1 MILFC
6 RIASSRL
13 LLAPV
18 SINGWYTFYYFF
30 TKSKQERKKK
40 KSVCNPFFD
49 VMIIISNNHHPIMA
63 RKLKGKSVQ
72 AKGLKGALIR
82 HQHSEKINLKTV
94 KNVEI
99 SKQNK
104 LDKLKSM
111 KTSKLAR
118 KHNKA
123 HQQGTNTK
131 GLMPF
136 NKYGNDKVLLIGEG
150 DFSYAKSLVLQNFI
164 QPENLIA
171 TSFDSFEELINKYE
185 NANEIIEELK
195 NLGVTVMHEIDG
207 TNLLKSLKL
216 NPNKIKRG
224 KHNDSNDVSK
234 VKKLKL
240 FKDYGNLNYIMFNF
254 PHNGKGIK
262 DVDRNIRDH
271 QRLMLLFFKNC
282 QQLFDVINS
291 DTISG
296 YNTSSSV
303 NSSSF
308 SSMGKIIISMFEGEP
323 YHSWGIKILGKSQG
337 WKVERSGKFDWSMF
351 PEYHHRRTTSMKDT
365 TKPASERD
373 ARMYIFEKFTK
384 QDAAKRSKNGN
395 GDDDSDSDD

>member
-1 MILFC
+1 
-6 RIASSRL
+6 
-13 LLAPV
+13 
-18 SINGWYTFYYFF
+18 
-30 TKSKQERKKK
+30 
-40 KSVCNPFFD
+40 
-49 VMIIISNNHHPIMA
+49 MA
-63 RKLKGKSVQ
+63 RKLKGKSIQ

-82 HQHSEKINLKTV
+82 HQHSEKITSKVV

-99 SKQNK
+99 TNQNK
-104 LDKLKSM
+104 MDKLKSM

-123 HQQGTNTK
+123 HQKEGKSTTK

-136 NKYGNDKVLLIGEG
+136 NKDGNDKVLLIGEG
-150 DFSYAKSLVLQNFI
+150 DFSFAKSLILQNFI

-171 TSFDSFEELINKYE
+171 TSFDSFEQLINKYE
-185 NANEIIEELK
+185 NVNEIIEELK
-195 NLGVTVMHEIDG
+195 NMGVIIMHEIDG

-216 NPNKIKRG
+216 NPNKLKR
-224 KHNDSNDVSK
+224 NNQNSDVGK

-240 FKDYGNLNYIMFNF
+240 FKDYGNVNYIMFNF

-271 QRLMLLFFKNC
+271 QRLMLLFFENC
-282 QQLFDVINS
+282 QQLFDVINT

-296 YNTSSSV
+296 YNTFNSNNNNNNNNNTSGSSST
-303 NSSSF
+303 
-308 SSMGKIIISMFEGEP
+308 GKIIISMFEGEP

-365 TKPASERD
+365 TKPANERD

-384 QDAAKRSKNGN
+384 QDTVKQRKRGN
-395 GDDDSDSDD
+395 GDSDDDDSDSDNDD

>member
-1 MILFC
+1 MDYHHLI
-6 RIASSRL
+6 
-13 LLAPV
+13 
-18 SINGWYTFYYFF
+18 T
-30 TKSKQERKKK
+30 
-40 KSVCNPFFD
+40 
-49 VMIIISNNHHPIMA
+49 SNHPPTNQPTNKIMA
-63 RKLKGKSVQ
+63 RKLKGKSIQ

-82 HQHSEKINLKTV
+82 HQHSEKITSKVV

-99 SKQNK
+99 TNQNK
-104 LDKLKSM
+104 MDKLKSM

-123 HQQGTNTK
+123 HQKEEKSTTK

-136 NKYGNDKVLLIGEG
+136 NKDGNDKVLLIGEG
-150 DFSYAKSLVLQNFI
+150 DFSFAKSLILQNFI

-171 TSFDSFEELINKYE
+171 TSFDSFEQLINKYE
-185 NANEIIEELK
+185 NVNEIIEELK
-195 NLGVTVMHEIDG
+195 NMGVIIMHEIDG

-216 NPNKIKRG
+216 NPNKLKR
-224 KHNDSNDVSK
+224 NNQNSDVGK

-240 FKDYGNLNYIMFNF
+240 FKDYGNVNYIMFNF

-271 QRLMLLFFKNC
+271 QRLMLLFFENC
-282 QQLFDVINS
+282 QQLFDVINT

-296 YNTSSSV
+296 YNTFNSNNNNNNNNNTSGSSST
-303 NSSSF
+303 
-308 SSMGKIIISMFEGEP
+308 GKIIISMFEGEP

-365 TKPASERD
+365 TKPANERD

-384 QDAAKRSKNGN
+384 QDTAKQRKRGN
-395 GDDDSDSDD
+395 GDSDDDDDSDNDD

>member
-1 MILFC
+1 
-6 RIASSRL
+6 
-13 LLAPV
+13 
-18 SINGWYTFYYFF
+18 
-30 TKSKQERKKK
+30 
-40 KSVCNPFFD
+40 
-49 VMIIISNNHHPIMA
+49 MA
-63 RKLKGKSVQ
+63 RKLKGKSIQ

-82 HQHSEKINLKTV
+82 HQHSEKITSKVV

-99 SKQNK
+99 TNQNK
-104 LDKLKSM
+104 MDKLKSM

-123 HQQGTNTK
+123 HQKEEKSTTK

-136 NKYGNDKVLLIGEG
+136 NKDGNDKVLLIGEG
-150 DFSYAKSLVLQNFI
+150 DFSFAKSLILQNFI

-171 TSFDSFEELINKYE
+171 TSFDSFEQLINKYE
-185 NANEIIEELK
+185 NVNEIIEELK
-195 NLGVTVMHEIDG
+195 NMGVIIMHEIDG

-216 NPNKIKRG
+216 NPNKLKR
-224 KHNDSNDVSK
+224 NNQNSDVGK

-240 FKDYGNLNYIMFNF
+240 FKDYGNVNYIMFNF

-271 QRLMLLFFKNC
+271 QRLMLSFFENC
-282 QQLFDVINS
+282 QQLFDVINT

-296 YNTSSSV
+296 YNTFNSNNNNNNNNNTSGSSST
-303 NSSSF
+303 
-308 SSMGKIIISMFEGEP
+308 GKIIISMFEGEP

-365 TKPASERD
+365 TKPANERD

-384 QDAAKRSKNGN
+384 QDTAKQRKRGNGN
-395 GDDDSDSDD
+395 DDSDDDDSDNDD